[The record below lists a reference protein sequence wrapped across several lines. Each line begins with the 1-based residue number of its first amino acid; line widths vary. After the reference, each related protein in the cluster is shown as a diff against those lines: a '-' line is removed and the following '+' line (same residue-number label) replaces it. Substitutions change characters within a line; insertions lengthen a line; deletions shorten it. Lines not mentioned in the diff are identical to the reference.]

1 MCCEPQRL
9 VGSFCLLVPL
19 AWCWLLLPARSIGVG
34 WRSIGPWPVRAA
46 ARRRRLLDLELIR
59 ELLVPVSTGY
69 TYMTTLNPADITA
82 VQVTY
87 ANNIPSA
94 RLHGFSV
101 VLSKKEKER
110 GRMKTFS
117 LPSPSLFSSL
127 AVEDL
132 AERPGRGSRP
142 PQSEAASQTPLRPGQ
157 SEGATKQR
165 SRRLSCQAIK
175 ICSKDSN
182 PLHANGNEVP
192 ILHAP
197 RTTAATTTPTL
208 RRDDTKTMDHV
219 STLERTHCAWLS
231 S

>member
-1 MCCEPQRL
+1 MPRPNERAALGARSQPQAGSSALCPGPLSRSCSTTVPSKKQGDGSAGAMCCEPQRL

-69 TYMTTLNPADITA
+69 TYMRTLNPADITA

-94 RLHGFSV
+94 RLHEFSV

-142 PQSEAASQTPLRPGQ
+142 PRAGRG
-157 SEGATKQR
+157 
-165 SRRLSCQAIK
+165 
-175 ICSKDSN
+175 
-182 PLHANGNEVP
+182 
-192 ILHAP
+192 
-197 RTTAATTTPTL
+197 
-208 RRDDTKTMDHV
+208 
-219 STLERTHCAWLS
+219 
-231 S
+231 